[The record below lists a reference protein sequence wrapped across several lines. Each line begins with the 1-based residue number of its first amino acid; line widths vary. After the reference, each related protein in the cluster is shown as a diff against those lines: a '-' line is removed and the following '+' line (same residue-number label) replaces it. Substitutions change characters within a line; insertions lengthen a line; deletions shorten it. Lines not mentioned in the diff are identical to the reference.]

1 MDLPQEFYVNYI
13 TRREK
18 DLAALTEAAQTQ
30 NVEVFQRVGHQI
42 KGNAESFG
50 FGELTVI
57 AQEIEKV
64 TPIDMVNKSSEVVLA
79 KFSFWIQ
86 EKRKIYFA

>member
-1 MDLPQEFYVNYI
+1 MDLPQEFYANYI

-18 DLAALTEAAQTQ
+18 DLAALTEAVQTQ

-50 FGELTVI
+50 FGELTAI
-57 AQEIEKV
+57 AQEIEKI
-64 TPIDMVNKSSEVVLA
+64 TPIDMANKSSEVVLA

-86 EKRKIYFA
+86 EKRKVYFV